1 MGNKKNL
8 LWDGI
13 EIKLL
18 TPLSAEFFPNEES
31 GWEGEQGEPGSEE
44 LWDGM
49 DLMECMDAIQEA
61 VDRENSPEEEGGE
74 PCNLME
80 YFYGSDSIKEKVKSA
95 VVSVESAEDILY
107 GCTTLRLKEN
117 LTLMEFHEL
126 CEYITGQYSDGWGEE
141 FEQRDIQVEEGT
153 LHVHF
158 WQRSGMRFQVRE
170 DVKPDPEHDK
180 IRDSGKEPPPDIEE
194 GRPGQSAGKARPSLQ
209 LIGHDGNIFSIVSDA
224 GRLLA
229 RNGQKREAD
238 EMYDR
243 VFKAGSYH
251 EALGIISEYVE
262 TELSSAG
269 EKKHQRKQKSE
280 NTPCR

>member
-107 GCTTLRLKEN
+107 GCTTLHLKEN
-117 LTLMEFHEL
+117 LTSEEFHEL
-126 CEYITGQYSDGWGEE
+126 CEYITGQYSDGWGEG
-141 FEQRDIQVEEGT
+141 FEQRNIQVDGGT
-153 LHVHF
+153 LNVHF
-158 WQRSGMRFQVRE
+158 WQGNGPGKSVRNY
-170 DVKPDPEHDK
+170 
-180 IRDSGKEPPPDIEE
+180 SS
-194 GRPGQSAGKARPSLQ
+194 SAMTE
-209 LIGHDGNIFSIVSDA
+209 IFSPSWGMPKGCLPEMDRSRKQTRCV
-224 GRLLA
+224 
-229 RNGQKREAD
+229 NGFSNREVTMRRSA
-238 EMYDR
+238 
-243 VFKAGSYH
+243 
-251 EALGIISEYVE
+251 
-262 TELSSAG
+262 SSANMW
-269 EKKHQRKQKSE
+269 KP
-280 NTPCR
+280 N

>member
-107 GCTTLRLKEN
+107 GCTTLHLKEN
-117 LTLMEFHEL
+117 LTSEEFHEL
-126 CEYITGQYSDGWGEE
+126 CEYITGQYSDGWGEG
-141 FEQRDIQVEEGT
+141 FEQRNIQVDGGT
-153 LHVHF
+153 LNVHF
-158 WQRSGMRFQVRE
+158 WQGTGMQFRTQTAGNQAR
-170 DVKPDPEHDK
+170 K
-180 IRDSGKEPPPDIEE
+180 IRPK
-194 GRPGQSAGKARPSLQ
+194 LQ
-209 LIGHDGNIFSIVSDA
+209 LFGHDGNIFSIMGDA
-224 GRLLA
+224 KRLLA
-229 RNGQKREAD
+229 RNGQKQEAD
-238 EMYDR
+238 EMCKR
-243 VFKAGSYH
+243 IFKSGSYN

-262 TELSSAG
+262 TELSDVR
-269 EKKHQRKQKSE
+269 EKKNQRKQKPGKS
-280 NTPCR
+280 PCR